1 MGMNEQD
8 KRIGKNE
15 GGGGWRYC
23 GARQGG
29 HLL

>member
-15 GGGGWRYC
+15 GGEVGVIVVLGW
-23 GARQGG
+23 
-29 HLL
+29 HLR